1 MSFALVFHSGI
12 ITCME
17 EKELTT
23 LQLGDEVWI
32 PEKRPLFEKRNL
44 FSGIDKNILI
54 EELYTWPD
62 GDVAV
67 TSLLDGHGPDYWIPI
82 RYKFAGC
89 WKSDQSWKRFWTFTP
104 LSGTSWEIKFCVNE
118 VWNDLTGKNNSRPAD
133 VFHLLDSHKQIK
145 REHVFSSLD
154 QCKNW
159 CNAENKK
166 LNLAELAKGLR
177 RLTKRVNSFKKELES
192 DGQG

>member
-1 MSFALVFHSGI
+1 
-12 ITCME
+12 ME
-17 EKELTT
+17 EKELSK

-54 EELYTWPD
+54 EELHAWPD
-62 GDVAV
+62 GDVTV
-67 TSLLDGHGPDYWIPI
+67 TSLLDGHGPEYWTPMK
-82 RYKFAGC
+82 YKFAGE
-89 WKSDQSWKRFWTFTP
+89 WKSSQSWRKFWTFVP
-104 LSGTSWEIKFCVNE
+104 WCGTDWEAKFCCNT

-133 VFHLLDSHKQIK
+133 VFRLLDSHKQIK
-145 REHVFSSLD
+145 REHVFFFAD
-154 QCKNW
+154 QCRNW
-159 CNAENKK
+159 CNNENKK

-177 RLTKRVNSFKKELES
+177 RLTKCVNSFKKELES

>member
-1 MSFALVFHSGI
+1 
-12 ITCME
+12 ME
-17 EKELTT
+17 EQELSK

-32 PEKRPLFEKRNL
+32 PGKRPLFERRN
-44 FSGIDKNILI
+44 FGISEKNILI
-54 EELYTWPD
+54 EEFHAWSD
-62 GDVAV
+62 GEVTA
-67 TSLLDGHGPDYWIPI
+67 TSLLDGHGPDYWTPMKY
-82 RYKFAGC
+82 RFAGA
-89 WKSDQSWKRFWTFTP
+89 WKSSESWKMFWTFVP
-104 LSGTSWEIKFCVNE
+104 WCGADWEAKFCCST
-118 VWNDLTGKNNSRPAD
+118 VWNDLTGKNNSKPAD
-133 VFHLLDSHKQIK
+133 IFRLLDFKKQIK
-145 REHVFSSLD
+145 REHVFSSPD